1 MTKQARLLAQGTS
14 AIALALVAA
23 PAVFAQ
29 DMPQATNTPPAAGVS
44 TGSDTQANG
53 SAVATDSEIV
63 VTGSR
68 LARSSFNSPTPVNVV
83 GEERTRN
90 LAIPQVADALNQLPA
105 FRPVTTPSSALFR
118 VTGAIGA
125 NTVDLRG
132 LGPTRTLVLVD
143 GRRIVPSTDSGTVD
157 LNGIPSSLV
166 KRTEVVTGGASAAY
180 GADAVAGVVNLILD
194 TKFTGVKFD
203 VNNSISQLGDNWNYF
218 ASAAVGHDFA
228 GTRGHFIAGVEYAKN
243 HGVGRCETRAYCSR
257 YTNYVNNPGY
267 INGASTNGLPAVL
280 VLDNVR
286 FVENPTGILA
296 SAVQTVNGV
305 NTTLGQQVNN
315 TGATRLPA
323 ALQGLQFNA
332 GGNALVPFQFGNFL
346 SGQFMQGG
354 DPSVDQLYGFGNVP
368 LVTPTSHVTG
378 FGHAEYELTDDIQLF
393 GEATY
398 SQVKGGPVASSVIQ
412 FAPIAIQIN
421 NPYITPNVRAQI
433 LAANP
438 NITASNLNVAKPESG
453 DQLIG
458 SSNNKTWRVATGLKG
473 SFLTDWSWDAAYTH
487 GETHSRTDVQST
499 RLRASDVGG
508 EAVNAITPPANY
520 AGTIYRT
527 PAGAPVI
534 CASSV
539 ANPANGC
546 IPINYIG
553 ANSISPAALAKY
565 LQPAWQTRKIKQDTV
580 SANVHGALFDL
591 WAGPLDVAV
600 GGEYRRDTAVGSVDP
615 ISASGAFVN
624 TQVSALP
631 LIKRSVIEGYIE
643 GSLPLL
649 KDSPL
654 GKSFVVDG
662 ALRRTHYNAFGNA
675 TTWKVGGVYKPTDD
689 GLIRVTK
696 SHDIRAPTAAESNP
710 NTTTVLLP
718 LTVPSQFGGGTVTV
732 ATIQGGNPSLNLEK
746 ADTFTA
752 GLVLTPT
759 FVPRFRFS
767 ADYYNIRVKGAI
779 DSLSAPVVLAACA
792 QQNLLC
798 NLITFSGTPRAS
810 APTQAFVNFQNL
822 SRINARGL
830 EFISEYRIPDVFGG
844 ALDLQV
850 NANYVLELQS
860 VGATGLVTQF
870 KGVTGNAGSLTNVLG
885 VPKYKIDGVVTYST
899 EVWSLTG
906 HGRYI
911 PKSILDPTKI
921 GPDNPAYNINLP
933 NSVSLNT
940 VSSAFYFDLSGSI
953 KIPTGL
959 LGGKGVELYGSVN
972 NLFNK
977 FPPRELRFFGNP
989 LYYDVVGRS
998 FRIGLR
1004 TAL

>member
-1 MTKQARLLAQGTS
+1 MTKRALLLAYGTS
-14 AIALALVAA
+14 AFALGLGSAASAQDAQPAPPAA
-23 PAVFAQ
+23 PAPSLSTDAAPSGDAATQ
-29 DMPQATNTPPAAGVS
+29 D
-44 TGSDTQANG
+44 
-53 SAVATDSEIV
+53 II

-68 LARSSFNSPTPVNVV
+68 LGRTSFNSPTPVNVV

-105 FRPVTTPSSALFR
+105 FRAVSTPTSALFR

-132 LGPTRTLVLVD
+132 VGPTRTLVLVD
-143 GRRIVPSTDSGTVD
+143 GRRFVPSTDSGSVD
-157 LNGIPSSLV
+157 LNGIPSALV

-194 TKFTGVKFD
+194 TKFTGIKFN

-218 ASAAVGHDFA
+218 GSLSVGHDFA
-228 GTRGHFIAGVEYAKN
+228 GTRGHFIAGLEYAKN
-243 HGVGRCETRAYCSR
+243 YGVGRCETRAYCRR

-305 NTTLGQQVNN
+305 STTLGQQVNN
-315 TGATRLPA
+315 TGANRLPT

-332 GGNALVPFQFGNFL
+332 AGNALVPFQFGNFL

-368 LVTPTSHVTG
+368 LVTPTSHITG
-378 FGHAEYELTDDIQLF
+378 FGHADYDLTDDIQAF
-393 GEATY
+393 AEAMY

-438 NITASNLNVAKPESG
+438 NITAINLNVAKPESG

-473 SFLTDWSWDAAYTH
+473 SFLKNWSWDAAYTH

-508 EAVNAITPPANY
+508 EAVNAITPPAGY

-539 ANPANGC
+539 ATPTNGC
-546 IPINYIG
+546 IPIDYIG
-553 ANSISPAALAKY
+553 LNSISPEARAKY

-580 SANVHGALFDL
+580 AANVHGGLVDL

-600 GGEYRRDTAVGSVDP
+600 GGEYRRDTAVGAVDP
-615 ISASGAFVN
+615 ITASGAFVN

-631 LIKRSVIEGYIE
+631 LIKRSVVEGYIE

-696 SHDIRAPTAAESNP
+696 SRDIRAPTAAESNP
-710 NTTTVLLP
+710 NTTAVLLP

-732 ATIQGGNPSLNLEK
+732 ATIQGGNPNLNLEK

-752 GLVLTPT
+752 GVVLTPT
-759 FVPRFRFS
+759 FVPRFRVS
-767 ADYYNIRVKGAI
+767 ADYYNIRVNGAI
-779 DSLSAPVVLAACA
+779 DSLSAPVVLSACA
-792 QQNLLC
+792 QQGLLC
-798 NLITFSGTPRAS
+798 NLITFSGATRAS
-810 APTQAFVNFQNL
+810 APTQVFVNFQNL
-822 SRINARGL
+822 SRVNARGL
-830 EFISEYRIPDVFGG
+830 EFVSEYRIPNVLGG
-844 ALDLQV
+844 TVDLQV
-850 NANYVLELQS
+850 NANYVLELRS
-860 VGATGLVTQF
+860 IGATGLVTQF
-870 KGVTGNAGSLTNVLG
+870 KGVTGNAGSLTNILG
-885 VPKYKIDGVVTYST
+885 VPKYKLDGVITYST
-899 EVWSLTG
+899 DVWSLTG

-911 PKSILDPTKI
+911 PKSILDPTKV
-921 GPDNPAYNINLP
+921 GPDDPSYNINLP

-953 KIPTGL
+953 KIASNF
-959 LGGKGVELYGSVN
+959 LGTKGIELYGSVN
-972 NLFNK
+972 NVFNK
-977 FPPRELRFFGNP
+977 FPPKELRFFGNP
-989 LYYDVVGRS
+989 LHYDVVGRS
-998 FRIGLR
+998 FRFGVR
-1004 TAL
+1004 TSL